1 MLLHLII
8 LSSKEIIASILW
20 HIWKAR
26 NHFTFCQQW
35 TAPDPLVDVALAK
48 ETLYRHSLQQSAIPE
63 SPLLN
68 PNRLWTPPDQ
78 GSYKANI
85 DGAFTPNSNTGA
97 IACVLRDHAGILIDG
112 FSSTVRVSSPLQ
124 CEVQALI
131 FTLTYLLEQGKQEA
145 HLIVESDCLTLV
157 ETLNDRRASPWEIRA
172 FVADVSVLR
181 LSFPHLRIRHCRREA
196 NAAADW
202 AAKAHARKSI
212 SPSWP
217 KFPPA
222 QLVTFLCIE
231 MPYLWDVHF
240 VLLE

>member
-112 FSSTVRVSSPLQ
+112 FSSTVRVSSPL
-124 CEVQALI
+124 
-131 FTLTYLLEQGKQEA
+131 
-145 HLIVESDCLTLV
+145 IVESDCLTLV